1 MLAYRSGEPGAIR
14 FLGIRVAA
22 IAIAYASPSI
32 SADVDVQP
40 KWLEQRCMLRS
51 ISDRQFEACVRALV
65 ANLPKLDPNRREHF
79 GEKYDP
85 KAYVACR
92 LRLERNQTDCEHFIL
107 RRREWPEYWPEGAK
121 RVKWPDPP
129 KESVYRRG
137 MKPKEYWEALCKA
150 EAGEFVYRTVKD
162 VDAIYGARPIE
173 PATDAEYMDRFV
185 LEDPFSHTDLL
196 STRKPQDYVVQPFIG
211 TYRSLELPDRD
222 APAKYLR
229 FQRSEKPTGPSFQT
243 NKDGQWI
250 RIAYIVDRTNASAI
264 VAKHAYIWRGINR
277 TRDRELG
284 IAGGELAVVEIASG
298 EVLGIRRGFARSG
311 QVPNSPSGFWWL
323 AAQRCPAPG
332 NESSNM
338 AFLRRVLLPRSDINA
353 NVTRAE

>member
-162 VDAIYGARPIE
+162 VEGFLLVRPRGQESDYALADRNSIEDAYGLLEFALGDDDPRPGKRFFRRDEANYSFIESARTGARGDVVWLRHSLD
-173 PATDAEYMDRFV
+173 TGRLDA
-185 LEDPFSHTDLL
+185 L
-196 STRKPQDYVVQPFIG
+196 RKS
-211 TYRSLELPDRD
+211 R
-222 APAKYLR
+222 
-229 FQRSEKPTGPSFQT
+229 TGPWDDTDFTSL
-243 NKDGQWI
+243 GEVPLP
-250 RIAYIVDRTNASAI
+250 IATYAVT
-264 VAKHAYIWRGINR
+264 WRGIR
-277 TRDRELG
+277 RERDLELG
-284 IAGGELAVVEIASG
+284 VSGGELAISDLRTGA
-298 EVLGIRRGFARSG
+298 VLAIRRGYALDGFAARGVTNRTNWRSASG
-311 QVPNSPSGFWWL
+311 CPLMMREPSTMRAFVNKVL
-323 AAQRCPAPG
+323 APKQ
-332 NESSNM
+332 
-338 AFLRRVLLPRSDINA
+338 D
-353 NVTRAE
+353 TR